1 MYNDA
6 QLEVQAKLQGAGA
19 SGPYLRKRQCQD
31 KGGNV
36 LKKKKMFDKAH
47 FPLNE
52 SEDFIRNQY
61 WNFEVSGT
69 FSIIFY
75 PLLLEKLE
83 DFTT

>member
-52 SEDFIRNQY
+52 SEDFIRNQ
-61 WNFEVSGT
+61 